1 MFDRMMSLIR
11 ANLDH
16 MLSKAEDPQK
26 VLDLAILDMQ
36 GALVEAKKQVAVVI
50 ADERRL
56 HKQAADAGRAASQ
69 WEQKAMLAVR
79 SGAEDL
85 ARAALIRKKEH
96 DELASMYSEQWQS
109 QKNSSDALR
118 SALVGLSQK
127 LAEAHRTRRVLI
139 ARMRRAEAQRTINA
153 TIAGLNAS
161 GHNGASS
168 AWKTA
173 SPRWRPRP
181 MPRSSS
187 VGTWS
192 LRSRPNS
199 GRLKPARWM
208 TSWPSS
214 SSALPSRRISP
225 MRSRRPRGC
234 PRIDPTR
241 WRPQLR

>member
-1 MFDRMMSLIR
+1 MFDRMMSMIR

-56 HKQAADAGRAASQ
+56 HKQAAEAGGAASM
-69 WEQKAMLAVR
+69 WEQKAMLAIR

-85 ARAALIRKKEH
+85 ARAALIRKNEH
-96 DELASMYSEQWQS
+96 DELATMYGEQWQS

-127 LAEAHRTRRVLI
+127 IAEAHRTRRMLI

-153 TIAGLNAS
+153 TLASLNSS
-161 GHNGASS
+161 GHDGAIERMENRVCQIEAEADATLELSGGMEPSLEAQFRALEAGSVDDELAELKQRVALEAHRPKALAS
-168 AWKTA
+168 A
-173 SPRWRPRP
+173 
-181 MPRSSS
+181 
-187 VGTWS
+187 
-192 LRSRPNS
+192 
-199 GRLKPARWM
+199 
-208 TSWPSS
+208 
-214 SSALPSRRISP
+214 
-225 MRSRRPRGC
+225 
-234 PRIDPTR
+234 
-241 WRPQLR
+241 